1 MKQIFSDHGSQIS
14 AMLLG
19 RKCDF
24 YTRKLRGLWAVY
36 NNRGHSQWK
45 NVCERRVS
53 LIKKLI
59 KQGSFGVPGPQ
70 TKSIER
76 MQLETAMSAAASMV
90 NNTPYLSEENSL
102 LLAPSDSLTPWKG
115 GNPSVQELPPT
126 KLKNLGEARR
136 LMLAKQE
143 SMREIREEELRLEV
157 ERFRESRLKLGHNK
171 KVPELRSGGVVLI
184 KLNQHGPSELG
195 IVTALGSRDVT
206 VRLRGNRS
214 IETSV
219 GICIPLVSNME
230 AEKSLNKVGS
240 EFTHFV
246 SVELENEL
254 TFRRIEEFQE
264 DLKCIPGIGEKM
276 KLEKMHITLAV
287 MAIEESE
294 HKQVREKFQ
303 KVADRFSDLLLGR
316 NGYMI
321 TMSRLGFGDHGV
333 VWMELGVGKELTN
346 TLREFVED
354 EMGEYLTDLRFS
366 PHISIFKRSSLSDR
380 EKEQLMENTTRL
392 GPLVAHGIT
401 LRLRKVKGM
410 DLKPDV
416 FVTFK
421 SKSNE

>member
-1 MKQIFSDHGSQIS
+1 
-14 AMLLG
+14 
-19 RKCDF
+19 
-24 YTRKLRGLWAVY
+24 
-36 NNRGHSQWK
+36 
-45 NVCERRVS
+45 
-53 LIKKLI
+53 
-59 KQGSFGVPGPQ
+59 
-70 TKSIER
+70 
-76 MQLETAMSAAASMV
+76 
-90 NNTPYLSEENSL
+90 
-102 LLAPSDSLTPWKG
+102 
-115 GNPSVQELPPT
+115 
-126 KLKNLGEARR
+126 
-136 LMLAKQE
+136 
-143 SMREIREEELRLEV
+143 
-157 ERFRESRLKLGHNK
+157 
-171 KVPELRSGGVVLI
+171 
-184 KLNQHGPSELG
+184 
-195 IVTALGSRDVT
+195 
-206 VRLRGNRS
+206 
-214 IETSV
+214 
-219 GICIPLVSNME
+219 
-230 AEKSLNKVGS
+230 VGS

-392 GPLVAHGIT
+392 GPLVAH
-401 LRLRKVKGM
+401 
-410 DLKPDV
+410 
-416 FVTFK
+416 
-421 SKSNE
+421 